1 MEINTALP
9 EQMHP
14 SGDRV
19 VFEDS
24 AIPKSR
30 IVSIDAFRGFTILA
44 MIFVI
49 QVAGYTNL
57 PFTMSWFGSPPV
69 STFHHAAEAAGNTT
83 GIGLTFTD
91 LVAPFFVFIVGM
103 VLPLSKKR
111 RGREWRRHVGN
122 RTFLLIAL
130 GVLYISLIFGLSYW
144 WGILQ
149 AIGVAYFLGAVS
161 ILIPRWQRW
170 ILLFAIAA
178 FHLIMSN
185 SFSWWLHL
193 GDPSRPFFTL
203 ANLNGDPLRPLTIH
217 CTPWASI
224 SYGLITIA
232 GTFLGEAVLTKNASK
247 IIKESI
253 LLFIVFCGIGYALH
267 LYSWPHFA
275 MNKETVSVSYSLF
288 TSGVSAITYL
298 IFYLIIDVA
307 RYQRWAWALIIFG
320 SNALLGYFLQP
331 VVRILA
337 YSLGFK
343 NYLIG
348 YSGLTGVL
356 VGLIWTAVLWYIVY
370 LFNKRNIFLKI

>member
-1 MEINTALP
+1 METNSIATT
-9 EQMHP
+9 QMP
-14 SGDRV
+14 APKGRV
-19 VFEDS
+19 
-24 AIPKSR
+24 
-30 IVSIDAFRGFTILA
+30 VSIDAFRGFTILA

-69 STFHHAAEAAGNTT
+69 STFLHAAEAPGNTA

-111 RGREWRRHVGN
+111 RGKEWWHHVGS

-130 GVLYISLIFGLSYW
+130 GVIYISLIFGISYW

-149 AIGVAYFLGAVS
+149 AIGVAYFMGAVS
-161 ILIPRWQRW
+161 ILIPKWQRW
-170 ILLFAIAA
+170 ILVFVIAG
-178 FHLIMSN
+178 FHLIMSH
-185 SFSWWLHL
+185 SFPWWLHL
-193 GDPSRPFFTL
+193 GDPSRPFFTI
-203 ANLNGDPLRPLTIH
+203 ANLSGDPLRPLTIH

-224 SYGLITIA
+224 SYGLITIV
-232 GTFLGEAVLTKNASK
+232 GTILGEAILTKNSST
-247 IIKESI
+247 IIKQSI
-253 LLFIVFCGIGYALH
+253 LLFVVFCGVGYILH
-267 LYSWPHFA
+267 LYDWPNFA
-275 MNKETVSVSYSLF
+275 MNKETVSASYSLF

-298 IFYLIIDVA
+298 IFYLIIDIA
-307 RYQRWAWALIIFG
+307 QIQKWAWALIIFG

-331 VVRILA
+331 IVRIFA
-337 YSLGFK
+337 YALGFK
-343 NYLIG
+343 TYLVG
-348 YSGLTGVL
+348 YEGMMGVL